1 MVDISQPASSAGF
14 HGVPSHINLGDS
26 FNGFPSYSATGF
38 STDFFNQAAPLSHF
52 TRPFG
57 DVDHAKLAG
66 HVDPSTMWLGVSDD
80 INGEDQFITSDYQP
94 DTFRQHLGQITPPDD
109 APTASP
115 AIDKTKHQKRRAS
128 SSVVSSTS
136 SDIRN
141 RKHQDKSRKLS
152 KVSSVGDDLDE
163 DLLDGDDKRQV
174 SREKNRVAAAK
185 CRAKK
190 KEHVDDLEDS
200 YKTQSALHVALKQT
214 AQALRNELSD
224 LRTQAL
230 QHTSCDCHSI
240 QAYNLRKA
248 RDIAAE
254 NMFGS

>member
-1 MVDISQPASSAGF
+1 MVDISQPASDGF
-14 HGVPSHINLGDS
+14 HGKPSHIHLGDS
-26 FNGFPSYSATGF
+26 FNAFPSYSTSGF
-38 STDFFNQAAPLSHF
+38 SSDFFTQADPLSHF

-57 DVDHAKLAG
+57 DLDHAKLAD

-80 INGEDQFITSDYQP
+80 INGDDHFVTPDFQP

-109 APTASP
+109 LPTAPP
-115 AIDKTKHQKRRAS
+115 ASDKAKHQKRRAS
-128 SSVVSSTS
+128 SSVASSSS
-136 SDIRN
+136 SDIRQ
-141 RKHQDKSRKLS
+141 QDKSRKLS
-152 KVSSVGDDLDE
+152 KASTVGEDLNE
-163 DLLDGDDKRQV
+163 TDLLDGDDKRQV

-190 KEHVDDLEDS
+190 KEHVDELEDS
-200 YKTQSALHVALKQT
+200 YKTQSALNVALKQT

-230 QHTSCDCHSI
+230 QHTNCDCHSI

-248 RDIAAE
+248 RDLAAE
-254 NMFGS
+254 SMFGS